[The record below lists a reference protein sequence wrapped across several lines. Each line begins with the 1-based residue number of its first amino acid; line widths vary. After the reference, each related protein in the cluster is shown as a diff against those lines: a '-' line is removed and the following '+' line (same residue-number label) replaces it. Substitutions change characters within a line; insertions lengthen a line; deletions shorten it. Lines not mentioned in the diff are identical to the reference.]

1 MPENEL
7 PEKTLRVRDWPS
19 KSREA
24 EDLMELSRRE
34 VVTLL
39 GMSAAST
46 FLGGTPS
53 DAQASAAAPAPRMPL
68 EEFVQNPQLLA
79 ALRKGVRAMKA
90 RKPSDPLSWFYQA
103 AIHGVTDDA
112 VKKAATQDPNVDAV
126 FKKRYWNQ
134 CPHDGENS
142 ANFLPWHR
150 GYTYHF
156 EKILRMHTEES
167 RFSLPYWNYTDKKN
181 RKFPREFGIKH
192 LDGNLNNDAE
202 ENINPLYLAER
213 DFYFTGYEHPF
224 ATGLPLLE
232 LSETAVDTT
241 LSMSS
246 PVFFGETEREGLGG
260 GIADEDPSTRG
271 LLESY
276 PHDQIHRAVGGI
288 IDSSTGQGTA
298 GAMATPP
305 TAGFDPIFSIHHS
318 NIDRLWAEWS
328 CIPGKKW
335 GRLPSDYWF
344 NERPWFFFDT
354 DGKVISEPRKAYFD
368 YRALGVRF
376 KYEDLSRKPLAL
388 PSLKPA
394 GAEFFSTGSKIQEL
408 LVETSVSAN
417 ILNVGRAVI
426 PLSGTMKQ
434 HFATAISTLDISP
447 AGGNSRRLAL
457 RLQRV
462 DLGLVQGTGFD
473 LHLTSKPNGELARS
487 DPSFIGSIA
496 LFRHLHDGNQHSPGG
511 RSEMDETFDISRAL
525 TSIGNSN
532 LEDLSI
538 VAIPYSLLT
547 VPGRT
552 TIPLNREFLSFGG
565 LQLMATL

>member
-1 MPENEL
+1 
-7 PEKTLRVRDWPS
+7 
-19 KSREA
+19 
-24 EDLMELSRRE
+24 MELSRRE
-34 VVTLL
+34 VVKLL

-46 FLGGTPS
+46 FLGGS
-53 DAQASAAAPAPRMPL
+53 ASGAQASGAASAPRMPL
-68 EEFVQNPQLLA
+68 EEFVQDAQLLA
-79 ALRKGVRAMKA
+79 ALRKGVRAMKG

-112 VKKAATQDPNVDAV
+112 VKKAVTQDPNVDAV

-192 LDGNLNNDAE
+192 LDGNPNNDTE
-202 ENINPLYLAER
+202 DNINPLYLAER

-232 LSETAVDTT
+232 LSDTAVDIT
-241 LSMSS
+241 LSMNS

-288 IDSSTGQGTA
+288 IDSSTGEGTA

-335 GRLPSDYWF
+335 GKLPSDYWF
-344 NERPWFFFDT
+344 NERPWFFFDV
-354 DGKVISEPRKAYFD
+354 DGKVVNEPRKTYFD
-368 YRALGVRF
+368 YRVLGVRF
-376 KYEDLSRKPLAL
+376 KYEDLNCKPLAL
-388 PSLKPA
+388 PVTRPA
-394 GAEFFSTGSKIQEL
+394 GAEFLPPGVGIPEL
-408 LVETSVSAN
+408 LVETPVSAN

-426 PLSGTMKQ
+426 PVPDTMKQ
-434 HFATAISTLDISP
+434 HFTTAIRALEVNPSRENT
-447 AGGNSRRLAL
+447 RRLVL
-457 RLQRV
+457 RLQKV
-462 DLGLVQGTGFD
+462 DLGLVQATGFD
-473 LHLTSKPNGELARS
+473 LHLTSKPNGDLVRS

-496 LFRHLHDGNQHSPGG
+496 LFRHFHDGDQHPHIG
-511 RSEMDETFDISRAL
+511 RSEMDETFDISRAV
-525 TSIGNSN
+525 TAIGNSN
-532 LEDLSI
+532 LESLSI

-547 VPGRT
+547 VPGRS
-552 TIPLNREFLSFGG
+552 TIPLNREFLSIGG
-565 LQLMATL
+565 FQLLTTQ